1 MLKSALLIMRKESL
15 EKVGI
20 EIGHYTDVKNLTGT
34 TVFLA
39 KKGADIGIDIRGS
52 STGSINTPAYS
63 EVKSARRLVHGI
75 VLTGGSSYGMETV
88 FGVMQYLEE
97 QGVGTKTREGIVPGI
112 TGAVIY
118 DLGVGNPNSPRKDE
132 GYFAAKNASLEELRE
147 GNIGVGTGATT
158 GKWIVGEHLKGG
170 FGMAEVTLP
179 QDMLVCAF
187 VVTNSVGD
195 IVNPQT
201 GKFYTDHGGYD
212 LSQKNLPENITNF
225 IKRNPSA
232 PHNTTLAVI
241 AANVALEREQLLK
254 VAELA
259 HDGMAR
265 SIFPTHTMMDGD
277 VIFAIS
283 SHSGERKKIPSLPI
297 TVLTDVI
304 GLGASDSLMK
314 AIKSSILHAESIE
327 GFPAYKP

>member
-1 MLKSALLIMRKESL
+1 MRKESL
-15 EKVGI
+15 EKIGI
-20 EIGHYTDVKNLTGT
+20 EIGHYTDIENLTGT

-63 EVKSARRLVHGI
+63 EIKSARKLVHGI

-97 QGVGTKTREGIVPGI
+97 QGIGTKTREGIVPGI

-118 DLGVGNPNSPRKDE
+118 DLGVGNPNSPRKGE
-132 GYFAAKNASLEELRE
+132 GYSAAKNASLEELRE

-158 GKWIVGEHLKGG
+158 GKWIAGEYLKGG

-201 GKFYTDHGGYD
+201 GKFYADHGGYD
-212 LSQKNLPENITNF
+212 LLQKILPENITNF
-225 IKRNPSA
+225 IKHNPSTSY
-232 PHNTTLAVI
+232 NTTLAVV
-241 AANVALEREQLLK
+241 ATNVVLEREQLLK
-254 VAELA
+254 IAEQA

-265 SIFPTHTMMDGD
+265 SIFPTHTMIDGD
-277 VIFAIS
+277 IIFAIS
-283 SHSGERKKIPSLPI
+283 SHSGERRKNPSLPVTI
-297 TVLTDVI
+297 LTDVI
-304 GLGASDSLMK
+304 GLGAADALMK
-314 AIKSSILHAESIE
+314 AIKNSVIHAESIE